1 MARSSQFGIS
11 GLRMRSQI
19 LLILMI
25 VLAAVVIQTAVR
37 IEVLNIQAGNYL
49 PRKDRNPDGTFTDGK
64 WRASLEN
71 TLKDQ
76 LRSFVQTWG
85 LRQYLLAPL
94 LLILSVLVSVTSR
107 RLWPKVAG
115 ALSVLVAVIAI
126 SLLLYRE
133 YYQSLG
139 W

>member
-1 MARSSQFGIS
+1 
-11 GLRMRSQI
+11 
-19 LLILMI
+19 MI

-37 IEVLNIQAGNYL
+37 IEVLNVQAGNYL

-64 WRASLEN
+64 WRASLESIPR
-71 TLKDQ
+71 DQ
-76 LRSFVQTWG
+76 LRSLVQTWG
-85 LRQYLLAPL
+85 LMQYLLAPL
-94 LLILSVLVSVTSR
+94 LLILSVLGSVTSR
-107 RLWPKVAG
+107 RLWPRAVG
-115 ALSVLVAVIAI
+115 ALSAFVAVIAI